1 MNPLRRRAA
10 QALRQN
16 RNHPSL
22 CIATM
27 SSSPDT
33 SAPEL
38 DVATFGEA
46 MVLLVADQPGPLE
59 DVMGFHK
66 RTAGAETNVAIG
78 LARLGLR
85 VGWASRLGADSMAR
99 YLLGAMQREGID
111 CSHVICDASQR
122 TGFQLKG
129 RVTDGSDPPT
139 EYHRK
144 GSAASHIGPGD
155 IDVTW
160 LRSARHLH
168 ATGVFA
174 ALSPSTLAA
183 AHKSMAVMREAGRTI
198 SFDPNLRPAL
208 WSSTEQM
215 REQINRLAAQA
226 DWVLP
231 GLEEGRLLT
240 GADTPEAI
248 AGHYRQL
255 GAKLVVIK
263 LGPDGAYFDGETGS
277 GRVGGFPVAKV
288 VDTVGAGDGFAV
300 GVVSALLEGR
310 SVADAVRR
318 GAWIGARAVQVLGDT
333 EGLPTRAEL
342 EAAALQ
348 DRAAGAAL

>member
-1 MNPLRRRAA
+1 MTASPANSPAA
-10 QALRQN
+10 F
-16 RNHPSL
+16 
-22 CIATM
+22 
-27 SSSPDT
+27 
-33 SAPEL
+33 

-111 CSHVICDASQR
+111 CSQVVCDSNQR
-122 TGFQLKG
+122 TGFMLKG
-129 RVTDGSDPPT
+129 AVADGSDPPT

-144 GSAASHIGPGD
+144 GSAASHIGPDD
-155 IDVTW
+155 IDVAW

-183 AHKSMAVMREAGRTI
+183 AHRSMALMREAGRTI

-208 WSSTEQM
+208 WPSTEQM
-215 REQINRLAAQA
+215 REQINRLAARA

-231 GLEEGRLLT
+231 GIEEGRLLT
-240 GADTPEAI
+240 GADTPEAV
-248 AGHYRQL
+248 ARHYRQL
-255 GAKLVVIK
+255 GAKLVVVK
-263 LGPDGAYFDGETGS
+263 LGPDGAYFDGEA
-277 GRVGGFPVAKV
+277 GRGHVSGFPVAKV
-288 VDTVGAGDGFAV
+288 IDTVGAGDGFAV
-300 GVVSALLEGR
+300 GVVGALLEGR
-310 SVADAVRR
+310 SVGDAVRR
-318 GAWIGARAVQVLGDT
+318 GAWIGSRAVQVLGDT

-342 EAAALQ
+342 EAAAI
-348 DRAAGAAL
+348 